1 MALPYLILNG
11 VSSKNITGLLI
22 QSLPPISKP
31 KIRTSVEEIDGRD
44 GDIVTTLGY
53 AAYDKPISIG
63 LKGDYNVDD
72 VIEYFNGSGQVI
84 FSNELDKYY
93 NYAIYDTIDFN
104 RLIRFRTATLNM
116 HVQPFKYSVD
126 EPPIKWTNTNGTTIA
141 NISVRNTGNIY
152 SKPTLT
158 ITGSGTVNIYL
169 DNTQILEL
177 ALSAAGETIII
188 DVESMNATDN
198 DGNYLNRQVTGDYD
212 NLILAVGSNNL
223 RVTGTLTSITI
234 YKYSRWI

>member
-1 MALPYLILNG
+1 MALPYLIING
-11 VSSKNITGLLI
+11 VSSKNINGLLI

-93 NYAIYDTIDFN
+93 NFAIYDTIDFN
-104 RLIRFRTATLNM
+104 RLIRFKTATLNM

-126 EPPIKWTNTNGTTIA
+126 EPPINWTNTTSTTIA
-141 NISVRNTGNIY
+141 TIPVRNTGNIY
-152 SKPTLT
+152 SKPILT
-158 ITGSGTVNIYL
+158 ITGSGTVNVYI

-188 DVESMNATDN
+188 DVEGMNATDT

-212 NLILAVGSNNL
+212 NLIFKVGFNSL

-234 YKYSRWI
+234 DKYSRWI

>member
-1 MALPYLILNG
+1 MALPYLIING
-11 VSSKNITGLLI
+11 VSSKNINGLLI

-93 NYAIYDTIDFN
+93 NFAIYDTIDFN

-126 EPPIKWTNTNGTTIA
+126 EPPITWTNTNGTTIA

-152 SKPTLT
+152 SKPILT
-158 ITGSGTVNIYL
+158 ITGKGIVNIYL

-177 ALSAAGETIII
+177 ALSAAGETVII
-188 DVESMNATDN
+188 DVEGMNATDT

-212 NLILAVGSNNL
+212 NLIFKVGVNSL

-234 YKYSRWI
+234 DKYSRWI

>member
-11 VSSKNITGLLI
+11 VSSKNINGLLI

-72 VIEYFNGSGQVI
+72 VIEFFNGSGQVI

-126 EPPIKWTNTNGTTIA
+126 EPPIKWSNTNGTTIA
-141 NISVRNTGNIY
+141 NIAVRNTGNIY
-152 SKPTLT
+152 SKPILT
-158 ITGSGTVNIYL
+158 ITGSGTVNVYIN
-169 DNTQILEL
+169 NTQILEL

-188 DVESMNATDN
+188 DVERMNATDT

-212 NLILAVGSNNL
+212 NLIFAVGSNSL

-234 YKYSRWI
+234 DKYSRWI